1 MVARAIGV
9 IFVKFLTVTLTVT
22 FFCLIFFI
30 KCCFI
35 SIGTKKQSVNPLLGS
50 AHLFTDGIKVGIH
63 RCFNDQFIVYMTND
77 KAVGE
82 STHGMAEDITAD
94 CLYDI
99 FYEFWT
105 IGLDAFPLLISTDN
119 LICDRFATEFIF
131 NDFGFYIA
139 ETSAGRKDDK

>member
-22 FFCLIFFI
+22 FSVSLFI

-35 SIGTKKQSVNPLLGS
+35 SIGTKEQSVNPLWGS
-50 AHLFTDGIKVGIH
+50 AHLFTDGVKVGIH
-63 RCFNDQFIVYMTND
+63 RCFNDQLIMYMTYD
-77 KAVGE
+77 KEVGE
-82 STHGMAEDITAD
+82 RTHGMAEDIPAD

-105 IGLDAFPLLISTDN
+105 I
-119 LICDRFATEFIF
+119 
-131 NDFGFYIA
+131 
-139 ETSAGRKDDK
+139 

>member
-9 IFVKFLTVTLTVT
+9 IFVKFLTVMLTVT

-35 SIGTKKQSVNPLLGS
+35 PIGTKEQSVNPIWGS
-50 AHLFTDGIKVGIH
+50 AHLFTDGIKVSIH
-63 RCFNDQFIVYMTND
+63 RCFNDQFIMYMTYD

-82 STHGMAEDITAD
+82 GTHGMAEDIPAD

-105 IGLDAFPLLISTDN
+105 IGFDAFPFLVCADT
-119 LICDRFATEFIF
+119 FIG
-131 NDFGFYIA
+131 NGFSS
-139 ETSAGRKDDK
+139 EPVFFK